1 MMARARTASTHSRA
15 ATIQGMARSVAH
27 PAYSKIIAAE
37 PWLRKLVPV
46 LVVIVVLILGTS
58 AWLEIQT
65 SELDAINAL
74 SIETELATALSR
86 DEILKTIGERAP
98 ISIENPQAVLMT
110 AIPSILAKSGRVIIL
125 TDTNGIMK
133 AVIPSNAAVPND
145 IPNFDLLKFTH
156 SPFGVVSTVIES
168 LSRRTLV
175 SVTRLPA
182 PLGELAIYTPIDQN
196 LSAWHKRSGS
206 LLSML
211 CAALLTI
218 AGLGAAYFWQAYRVR
233 QSDVIVEKV
242 RERLDLALNRGRC
255 GLWDWDISR
264 GTIYWSDSMYD
275 MLGLKRQ
282 AEFLSFGDVN
292 SRVHPDDRD
301 LYAIADQL
309 AAEQTNAVDHAFRIL
324 DAHQDWVWV
333 RARAELVYD
342 DATQSAHLV
351 GIVVDITEQRRT
363 AAERATADLRL
374 HDAIE
379 TIGEAFVLWDADN
392 RLVMCN
398 SKFQDLHYLPQELT
412 RRGTPYE
419 ALKPYLAHFIPNIRR
434 EQLDEGDSSAKSYEM
449 LLPEGRWLQVNE
461 RRTKDGGYV
470 SVGTDITALK
480 TEEQRFLESE
490 RKLTATISDLRRS
503 RVTLETQA
511 EQLSRLAE
519 RYLEQKAEAESANRA
534 KSEFLAKMSHEL
546 RTPLNAILG
555 FAEIMDAEIYG
566 ALGHPKYKD
575 YSHDISRSGQALLT
589 IIADILDMAE
599 LEAGRIRINK
609 HPLIL
614 NDVAQMTIDQMKEF
628 AEAKSQKII
637 ANLSAETPLLADQRS
652 VERIISH
659 LLSNAIKFT
668 PEGGRITVTT
678 REVSGAVNLYV
689 EDNGIGIPK
698 EALAKLGRPFEWVEL
713 DAKKPTEGAGLG
725 LAIARS
731 FTELHGGTLTIRST
745 EGSGTTVL
753 VRLPIRLDAPLEQAA

>member
-1 MMARARTASTHSRA
+1 MARARTASTHSRA

-37 PWLRKLVPV
+37 PWLRKLVPL
-46 LVVIVVLILGTS
+46 LVILVVLILGAST
-58 AWLEIQT
+58 WVEIQT
-65 SELDAINAL
+65 SQIDAIGAL
-74 SIETELATALSR
+74 TNEADLATALTR
-86 DEILKTIGERAP
+86 DEIIRLIGERNQ
-98 ISIENPQAVLMT
+98 STIENPQAILMAALPT
-110 AIPSILAKSGRVIIL
+110 KLATSGRIVVL
-125 TDTNGIMK
+125 TDMNGTTK
-133 AVIPSNAAVPND
+133 GALPGDFNAPTD
-145 IPNFDLLKFTH
+145 LPIFDHLKFSTA
-156 SPFGVVSTVIES
+156 PYGVITTVIDQNVGRM
-168 LSRRTLV
+168 LL

-182 PLGELAIYTPIDQN
+182 PFGELAIYTPIDQN
-196 LSAWHKRSGS
+196 LMTWHKRSN
-206 LLSML
+206 SML
-211 CAALLTI
+211 AILSAAALTI
-218 AGLGAAYFWQAYRVR
+218 LGLGIAYFWQAYRVK
-233 QSDVIVEKV
+233 QSDVIVDKV

-255 GLWDWDISR
+255 GLWDWDIAR

-282 AEFLSFGDVN
+282 GEFLSFGEVN
-292 SRVHPDDRD
+292 TRVHPDDRD

-309 AAEQTNAVDHAFRIL
+309 AAEQTNTIDHAFRIL
-324 DAHQDWVWV
+324 DARQEWVWV

-398 SKFQDLHYLPQELT
+398 SKFQDLHYLPTDLT
-412 RRGTPYE
+412 RRGTPYD
-419 ALKPYLAHFIPNIRR
+419 ALKPYLAHFIPQHRR
-434 EQLDEGDSSAKSYEM
+434 DQGEYEIGGAKSYEM

-503 RVTLETQA
+503 RLTLETQA

-566 ALGHPKYKD
+566 SLGHPKYKD

-609 HPLIL
+609 RPVII
-614 NDVAQMTIDQMKEF
+614 NDIAQATIDQMKDH

-637 ANLSAETPLLADQRS
+637 ANLSAETPLMADQRAL
-652 VERIISH
+652 ERIIFH
-659 LLSNAIKFT
+659 LISNAIKFT
-668 PEGGRITVTT
+668 PEGGRITVTA

-698 EALAKLGRPFEWVEL
+698 DALAKLGRPFEWVEM
-713 DAKKPTEGAGLG
+713 DARKPTEGAGLG

-731 FTELHGGTLTIRST
+731 FAELHGGTLTIRST

-753 VRLPIRLDAPLEQAA
+753 VRLPIRLEAPLEQAA

>member
-46 LVVIVVLILGTS
+46 LLVIVVALLGAF
-58 AWLEIQT
+58 AWIEIRT
-65 SELDAINAL
+65 SELDAVNAL
-74 SIETELATALSR
+74 SNEANLATALSR
-86 DEILKTIGERAP
+86 DEIIRTIGERTP
-98 ISIENPQAVLMT
+98 LSIENPQAVLMAALPPT
-110 AIPSILAKSGRVIIL
+110 LATSGRVIVL

-133 AVIPSNAAVPND
+133 AVIPGNAT
-145 IPNFDLLKFTH
+145 IPNNLPTFDLLQFTRA
-156 SPFGVVSTVIES
+156 PFGVVSTVIQNS
-168 LSRRTLV
+168 LGRTLL

-196 LSAWHKRSGS
+196 LSSWHKRSGAI
-206 LLSML
+206 LSML
-211 CAALLTI
+211 GAALFTI
-218 AGLGAAYFWQAYRVR
+218 VGLGIAYFWQAYRVR
-233 QSDVIVEKV
+233 QSDFMVDKV

-255 GLWDWDISR
+255 GLWDWDIAR

-282 AEFLSFGDVN
+282 AEFLSFGEVN

-324 DAHQDWVWV
+324 DASQEWIWV

-342 DATQSAHLV
+342 EATQSAHLV

-434 EQLDEGDSSAKSYEM
+434 EQSDEADGSAKSYEM

-490 RKLTATISDLRRS
+490 RKLTSTISDLRRS

-566 ALGHPKYKD
+566 SLGHPKYKD

-609 HPLIL
+609 QPLIL
-614 NDVAQMTIDQMKEF
+614 NDVARIAIDQMKEL
-628 AEAKSQKII
+628 AEAKLQKITT
-637 ANLSAETPLLADQRS
+637 NLSAETPLLADQRA

-659 LLSNAIKFT
+659 LISNAIKFT
-668 PEGGRITVTT
+668 PEGGRITVTA

-713 DAKKPTEGAGLG
+713 DARKPTEGAGLG

-753 VRLPIRLDAPLEQAA
+753 VRLPIRIDAPLEQAA

>member
-1 MMARARTASTHSRA
+1 MARARTASTHSRA

-168 LSRRTLV
+168 LSGRTLV

-637 ANLSAETPLLADQRS
+637 ANLSAETPLLADQRA

>member
-1 MMARARTASTHSRA
+1 MARARTASTQSRA

-27 PAYSKIIAAE
+27 PAYSKIMAAE
-37 PWLRKLVPV
+37 PWLRKLVPALV
-46 LVVIVVLILGTS
+46 TLVVVIIAAS
-58 AWLEIQT
+58 AWVEIQT
-65 SELDAINAL
+65 SQIDAINAL
-74 SIETELATALSR
+74 ANESDLAAALSR
-86 DEILKTIGERAP
+86 DEIIRSISERNQAK
-98 ISIENPQAVLMT
+98 IENPQAVLMA
-110 AIPSILAKSGRVIIL
+110 AIPAKLIASGRIVVMS
-125 TDTNGIMK
+125 DSNGIMK
-133 AVIPSNAAVPND
+133 AVLPND
-145 IPNFDLLKFTH
+145 ASLPAHLPTFDLSKFSHT
-156 SPFGVVSTVIES
+156 PFGVVSSIVDYNG
-168 LSRRTLV
+168 SRALL

-182 PLGELAIYTPIDQN
+182 PLGELTLFTPIDQN
-196 LSAWHKRSGS
+196 IFLWYKRSSSLLIMLSAS
-206 LLSML
+206 
-211 CAALLTI
+211 LLTI
-218 AGLGAAYFWQAYRVR
+218 LGLSIAYFWQAYRVR
-233 QSDVIVEKV
+233 QSDFIVNKV

-255 GLWDWDISR
+255 GLWDWDIAR

-282 AEFLSFGDVN
+282 AEFLSFGEVN

-301 LYAIADQL
+301 LYTIADQL
-309 AAEQTNAVDHAFRIL
+309 ASDQTNAIDHAFRIL
-324 DAHQDWVWV
+324 DANQEWVWV
-333 RARAELVYD
+333 RARAELIFD
-342 DATQSAHLV
+342 DATQSSHLV

-379 TIGEAFVLWDADN
+379 TIGEAFVLWDSDN

-398 SKFQDLHYLPQELT
+398 SKFQDLHYLPAELT

-419 ALKPYLAHFIPNIRR
+419 VLKSYLAHFIPQIRR
-434 EQLDEGDSSAKSYEM
+434 EYGSDEENGAKSYEM

-503 RVTLETQA
+503 RLTLETQA

-566 ALGHPKYKD
+566 SLGHPKYKD

-609 HPLIL
+609 RPLIL
-614 NDVAQMTIDQMKEF
+614 NDIAQATIDHMTAD

-637 ANLSAETPLLADQRS
+637 ANLSAETPLMADQRAI
-652 VERIISH
+652 ERIISH
-659 LLSNAIKFT
+659 LISNAIKFT
-668 PEGGRITVTT
+668 PEGGRITVTA

-713 DAKKPTEGAGLG
+713 DARKPTEGAGLG

-753 VRLPIRLDAPLEQAA
+753 VRLPIRLDAPLEKAA

>member
-1 MMARARTASTHSRA
+1 
-15 ATIQGMARSVAH
+15 
-27 PAYSKIIAAE
+27 
-37 PWLRKLVPV
+37 
-46 LVVIVVLILGTS
+46 
-58 AWLEIQT
+58 
-65 SELDAINAL
+65 
-74 SIETELATALSR
+74 
-86 DEILKTIGERAP
+86 
-98 ISIENPQAVLMT
+98 
-110 AIPSILAKSGRVIIL
+110 
-125 TDTNGIMK
+125 
-133 AVIPSNAAVPND
+133 
-145 IPNFDLLKFTH
+145 
-156 SPFGVVSTVIES
+156 
-168 LSRRTLV
+168 
-175 SVTRLPA
+175 
-182 PLGELAIYTPIDQN
+182 
-196 LSAWHKRSGS
+196 
-206 LLSML
+206 ML

-609 HPLIL
+609 NPLIL

-637 ANLSAETPLLADQRS
+637 ANLSAETPLLADQRA

-698 EALAKLGRPFEWVEL
+698 EALAK
-713 DAKKPTEGAGLG
+713 A
-725 LAIARS
+725 
-731 FTELHGGTLTIRST
+731 
-745 EGSGTTVL
+745 
-753 VRLPIRLDAPLEQAA
+753 

>member
-1 MMARARTASTHSRA
+1 MARARTASTHSRA

-86 DEILKTIGERAP
+86 DEILKTIGERAQ

-145 IPNFDLLKFTH
+145 ILNFDLLKFTH

-168 LSRRTLV
+168 LSGRTLV

-637 ANLSAETPLLADQRS
+637 ANLSAETPLLADQRA

>member
-1 MMARARTASTHSRA
+1 MVRARAASTQSRA

-46 LVVIVVLILGTS
+46 LVMVVIAILSTF
-58 AWLEIQT
+58 AWVEIQT
-65 SELDAINAL
+65 SELEAIGAL
-74 SIETELATALSR
+74 SNEVDLATALSR
-86 DEILKTIGERAP
+86 DEIIKTIGEHNP
-98 ISIENPQAVLMT
+98 STIENPQAVLM
-110 AIPSILAKSGRVIIL
+110 AALPPKLAVAGRVFAM
-125 TDTNGIMK
+125 TDTNGDIK
-133 AVIPSNAAVPND
+133 AILPSDATLPNRL
-145 IPNFDLLKFTH
+145 PTFNSLKFSH
-156 SPFGVVSTVIES
+156 APLGVVSTVIENS
-168 LSRRTLV
+168 SGRLLLSI
-175 SVTRLPA
+175 TRLPA
-182 PLGELAIYTPIDQN
+182 PLGELAIFTPIDQN

-206 LLSML
+206 IVTMLS
-211 CAALLTI
+211 AAVLTI
-218 AGLGAAYFWQAYRVR
+218 LGLGIAYFWQAYRVR
-233 QSDVIVEKV
+233 QSDFIVDKV

-255 GLWDWDISR
+255 GLWDWDIAR

-282 AEFLSFGDVN
+282 AEFLSFGEVN

-301 LYAIADQL
+301 LYALADQL
-309 AAEQTNAVDHAFRIL
+309 AAQQTNTVDHAFRIL
-324 DAHQDWVWV
+324 NAHDEWLWV

-342 DATQSAHLV
+342 DATQSTHLV

-374 HDAIE
+374 HDAIDS
-379 TIGEAFVLWDADN
+379 IGEAFVLWDADN

-398 SKFQDLHYLPQELT
+398 SKFQNLHHLPAELT
-412 RRGTPYE
+412 RRGTTYE
-419 ALKPYLAHFIPNIRR
+419 TLKPYLVHFIPHMRR
-434 EQLDEGDSSAKSYEM
+434 EQDNEGAGTAKSYEM

-480 TEEQRFLESE
+480 AEEQRFMESE

-503 RVTLETQA
+503 RVALETQK

-566 ALGHPKYKD
+566 SLGHSKYKD
-575 YSHDISRSGQALLT
+575 YSRDISRSGQALLT

-609 HPLIL
+609 RPLIL
-614 NDVAQMTIDQMKEF
+614 NEVAQTTIEQIKALAD
-628 AEAKSQKII
+628 AKSQKII
-637 ANLSAETPLLADQRS
+637 ANLTADTPLLADQRAI
-652 VERIISH
+652 ERIIFH
-659 LLSNAIKFT
+659 LVSNAIKFT
-668 PEGGRITVTT
+668 PEGGRITVST

-713 DAKKPTEGAGLG
+713 DARKPTEG
-725 LAIARS
+725 ARS

-753 VRLPIRLDAPLEQAA
+753 VRLPIRMDAPLEQAA

>member
-1 MMARARTASTHSRA
+1 MARAHTASTQSRA

-27 PAYSKIIAAE
+27 PAYSKIMAAE
-37 PWLRKLVPV
+37 PWLRKLVPALLV
-46 LVVIVVLILGTS
+46 LVVFIIGAS

-65 SELDAINAL
+65 SQIDAINAL
-74 SIETELATALSR
+74 ANESDLTAALSR
-86 DEILKTIGERAP
+86 DEIIRTISERNQTA
-98 ISIENPQAVLMT
+98 IENPQAILMA
-110 AIPSILAKSGRVIIL
+110 AIPAQLIASGRIIVM
-125 TDTNGIMK
+125 TDSNGIMK
-133 AVIPSNAAVPND
+133 ALLPND
-145 IPNFDLLKFTH
+145 ASSPAYATTFDLSKFSNT
-156 SPFGVVSTVIES
+156 PFGVVSSIVEHKGS
-168 LSRRTLV
+168 RALLSI
-175 SVTRLPA
+175 TRLPA
-182 PLGELAIYTPIDQN
+182 PFGELALITPIDQN
-196 LSAWHKRSGS
+196 ISLWHKRSSS
-206 LLSML
+206 LLIILIAS
-211 CAALLTI
+211 LLTI
-218 AGLGAAYFWQAYRVR
+218 LGLSLAYFWQAYRVR
-233 QSDVIVEKV
+233 QSDVIVDKV

-255 GLWDWDISR
+255 GLWDWDIAR

-282 AEFLSFGDVN
+282 AEFLSFGEVN

-301 LYAIADQL
+301 LYTIADQL
-309 AAEQTNAVDHAFRIL
+309 ASDQTNTIDHAFRIL
-324 DAHQDWVWV
+324 DANQEWVWV
-333 RARAELVYD
+333 RARAELIFD
-342 DATQSAHLV
+342 DATRSSHLV

-379 TIGEAFVLWDADN
+379 TIGEAFVLWDSDN

-398 SKFQDLHYLPQELT
+398 SKFQDLHYLPAELT

-419 ALKPYLAHFIPNIRR
+419 ALKPYLAHFIPQIRR
-434 EQLDEGDSSAKSYEM
+434 EYGSDEENGAKSYEM

-503 RVTLETQA
+503 RLTLETQA

-566 ALGHPKYKD
+566 SLGHPKYKD

-609 HPLIL
+609 RPLIL
-614 NDVAQMTIDQMKEF
+614 NDIAQATIDHMTAD

-637 ANLSAETPLLADQRS
+637 ANLSAETPLMADQRAI
-652 VERIISH
+652 ERIISH
-659 LLSNAIKFT
+659 LISNAIKFT
-668 PEGGRITVTT
+668 PEGGRITVTA

-713 DAKKPTEGAGLG
+713 DARKPTEGAGLG

-753 VRLPIRLDAPLEQAA
+753 VRLPIRLDAPLEKAA

>member
-168 LSRRTLV
+168 LSGRTLV

-480 TEEQRFLESE
+480 NEEQRFLESE

-637 ANLSAETPLLADQRS
+637 ANLSAETPLLADQRA

>member
-1 MMARARTASTHSRA
+1 MARARTASTHSRA

-37 PWLRKLVPV
+37 PWLRKLVPL
-46 LVVIVVLILGTS
+46 LVILVVLILGAST
-58 AWLEIQT
+58 WVEIQT
-65 SELDAINAL
+65 SQIDAIGAL
-74 SIETELATALSR
+74 TNEADLATALTR
-86 DEILKTIGERAP
+86 DEIIRLIGERNQ
-98 ISIENPQAVLMT
+98 STIENPQAILMAALPT
-110 AIPSILAKSGRVIIL
+110 KLATSGRIVVL
-125 TDTNGIMK
+125 TDMNGTTK
-133 AVIPSNAAVPND
+133 GALPGDFNAPTD
-145 IPNFDLLKFTH
+145 LPIFDHLKFSTA
-156 SPFGVVSTVIES
+156 PYGVITTVIDQNVGRM
-168 LSRRTLV
+168 LL

-182 PLGELAIYTPIDQN
+182 PFGELAIYTPIDQN
-196 LSAWHKRSGS
+196 LMTWHKRSN
-206 LLSML
+206 SML
-211 CAALLTI
+211 AILSAAALTI
-218 AGLGAAYFWQAYRVR
+218 LGLGIAYFWQAYRVK
-233 QSDVIVEKV
+233 QSDVIVDKV

-255 GLWDWDISR
+255 GLWDWDIAR

-282 AEFLSFGDVN
+282 GEFLSFGEVN
-292 SRVHPDDRD
+292 TRVHPDDRD

-309 AAEQTNAVDHAFRIL
+309 AAEQTNTIDHAFRIL
-324 DAHQDWVWV
+324 DARQEWVWV

-398 SKFQDLHYLPQELT
+398 SKFQDLHYLPTDLT
-412 RRGTPYE
+412 RRGTPYD
-419 ALKPYLAHFIPNIRR
+419 ALKPYLAHFIPQHRR
-434 EQLDEGDSSAKSYEM
+434 DQGEYEIGGAKSYEM

-503 RVTLETQA
+503 RLTLETQA

-566 ALGHPKYKD
+566 TLGHPKYKD

-609 HPLIL
+609 RPVII
-614 NDVAQMTIDQMKEF
+614 NDIAQATIDQMKDH

-637 ANLSAETPLLADQRS
+637 ANLSAETPLMADQRAL
-652 VERIISH
+652 ERIIFH
-659 LLSNAIKFT
+659 LISNAIKFT
-668 PEGGRITVTT
+668 PEGGRITVTA

-698 EALAKLGRPFEWVEL
+698 DALAKLGRPFEWVEM
-713 DAKKPTEGAGLG
+713 DARKPTEGAGLG

-731 FTELHGGTLTIRST
+731 FAELHGGTLTIRST

-753 VRLPIRLDAPLEQAA
+753 VRLPIRLEAPLEQAA

>member
-168 LSRRTLV
+168 LSGRTLV

-637 ANLSAETPLLADQRS
+637 ANLSAETPLLADQRA

>member
-1 MMARARTASTHSRA
+1 MARARTASTHSRA

-37 PWLRKLVPV
+37 PWLRKLVPL
-46 LVVIVVLILGTS
+46 LVILVVLILGAST
-58 AWLEIQT
+58 WVEIQT
-65 SELDAINAL
+65 SQIDAIGAL
-74 SIETELATALSR
+74 TNEADLATALTR
-86 DEILKTIGERAP
+86 DEIIRLIGERNQ
-98 ISIENPQAVLMT
+98 STIENPQAILMAALPT
-110 AIPSILAKSGRVIIL
+110 KLATSGRIVVL
-125 TDTNGIMK
+125 TDMNGTTK
-133 AVIPSNAAVPND
+133 GALPGDFNAPTD
-145 IPNFDLLKFTH
+145 LPIFDHLKFSTA
-156 SPFGVVSTVIES
+156 PYGVITTVIDQNVGRM
-168 LSRRTLV
+168 LL

-182 PLGELAIYTPIDQN
+182 PFGELAIYTPIDQN
-196 LSAWHKRSGS
+196 LMTWHKRSN
-206 LLSML
+206 SML
-211 CAALLTI
+211 AILSAAALTI
-218 AGLGAAYFWQAYRVR
+218 LGLGIAYFWQAYRVK
-233 QSDVIVEKV
+233 QSDVIVDKV

-255 GLWDWDISR
+255 GLWDWDIAR

-282 AEFLSFGDVN
+282 GEFLSFGEVN
-292 SRVHPDDRD
+292 TRVHPDDRD

-309 AAEQTNAVDHAFRIL
+309 AAEQTNTIDHAFRIL
-324 DAHQDWVWV
+324 DARQEWVWV

-398 SKFQDLHYLPQELT
+398 SKFQDLHYLPTDLT
-412 RRGTPYE
+412 RRGTPYD
-419 ALKPYLAHFIPNIRR
+419 ALKPYLAHFIPQHRR
-434 EQLDEGDSSAKSYEM
+434 DQGEYEIGGAKSYEM
-449 LLPEGRWLQVNE
+449 PLPEGRWLQVNE

-503 RVTLETQA
+503 RLTLETQA

-566 ALGHPKYKD
+566 TLGHPKYKD

-609 HPLIL
+609 RPVII
-614 NDVAQMTIDQMKEF
+614 NDIAQATIDQMKDN

-637 ANLSAETPLLADQRS
+637 ANLSAETPLMADQRAL
-652 VERIISH
+652 ERIIFH
-659 LLSNAIKFT
+659 LISNAIKFT
-668 PEGGRITVTT
+668 PEGGRITVTA
-678 REVSGAVNLYV
+678 REVSGAVNLYF

-698 EALAKLGRPFEWVEL
+698 DALAKLGRPFEWVEM
-713 DAKKPTEGAGLG
+713 DARKPTEGAGLG

-731 FTELHGGTLTIRST
+731 FAELHGGTLTIRST

-753 VRLPIRLDAPLEQAA
+753 VRLPIRLEAPLEQAA

>member
-1 MMARARTASTHSRA
+1 MARARTASTHSRA

-37 PWLRKLVPV
+37 PWLRKLVPL
-46 LVVIVVLILGTS
+46 LVILVVLILGAST
-58 AWLEIQT
+58 WVEIQT
-65 SELDAINAL
+65 SQIDAIGAL
-74 SIETELATALSR
+74 TNEADLATALTR
-86 DEILKTIGERAP
+86 DEIIRLIGERNQ
-98 ISIENPQAVLMT
+98 STIENPQAILMAALPT
-110 AIPSILAKSGRVIIL
+110 KLATSGRIVVL
-125 TDTNGIMK
+125 TDMNGTIK
-133 AVIPSNAAVPND
+133 GALPGDFNAPTD
-145 IPNFDLLKFTH
+145 LPIFDHLKFSTA
-156 SPFGVVSTVIES
+156 PYGVITTVIDQNVGRM
-168 LSRRTLV
+168 LL

-182 PLGELAIYTPIDQN
+182 PFGELAIYTPIDQN
-196 LSAWHKRSGS
+196 LMTWHKRSN
-206 LLSML
+206 SML
-211 CAALLTI
+211 AILSAAALTI
-218 AGLGAAYFWQAYRVR
+218 LGLGIAYFWQAYRVK
-233 QSDVIVEKV
+233 QSDVIVDKV

-255 GLWDWDISR
+255 GLWDWDIAR

-282 AEFLSFGDVN
+282 GEFLSFGEVN
-292 SRVHPDDRD
+292 TRVHPDDRD

-309 AAEQTNAVDHAFRIL
+309 AAEQTNTIDHAFRIL
-324 DAHQDWVWV
+324 DARQEWVWV

-398 SKFQDLHYLPQELT
+398 SKFQDLHYLPTDLT
-412 RRGTPYE
+412 RRGTPYD
-419 ALKPYLAHFIPNIRR
+419 ALKPYLAHFIPQHRR
-434 EQLDEGDSSAKSYEM
+434 DQGEYEIGGAKSYEM

-503 RVTLETQA
+503 RLTLETQA

-566 ALGHPKYKD
+566 SLGHPKYKD

-609 HPLIL
+609 RPVII
-614 NDVAQMTIDQMKEF
+614 NDIAQATIDQMKDN

-637 ANLSAETPLLADQRS
+637 ANLSAETPLMADQRAL
-652 VERIISH
+652 ERIIFH
-659 LLSNAIKFT
+659 LISNAIKFT
-668 PEGGRITVTT
+668 PEGGRITVTA

-698 EALAKLGRPFEWVEL
+698 DALAKLGRPFEWVEM
-713 DAKKPTEGAGLG
+713 DARKPTEGAGLG

-731 FTELHGGTLTIRST
+731 FAELHGGTLTIRST

-753 VRLPIRLDAPLEQAA
+753 VRLPIRLEAPLEQAA

>member
-1 MMARARTASTHSRA
+1 MARARTASTHSRA

-37 PWLRKLVPV
+37 PWLRKLVPL
-46 LVVIVVLILGTS
+46 LVILVVLILGVST
-58 AWLEIQT
+58 WVEIQT
-65 SELDAINAL
+65 SQIDAIGAL
-74 SIETELATALSR
+74 TNEADLATALTR
-86 DEILKTIGERAP
+86 DEIIRLIGERNQ
-98 ISIENPQAVLMT
+98 STIENPQAILMAALPT
-110 AIPSILAKSGRVIIL
+110 KLATSGRIVVL
-125 TDTNGIMK
+125 TDMNGTTK
-133 AVIPSNAAVPND
+133 GALPGDFNAPTD
-145 IPNFDLLKFTH
+145 LPIFDHLKFSTA
-156 SPFGVVSTVIES
+156 PYGVITTVIDQNVGRM
-168 LSRRTLV
+168 LL

-182 PLGELAIYTPIDQN
+182 PFGELAIYTPIDQN
-196 LSAWHKRSGS
+196 LMTWHKRSN
-206 LLSML
+206 SML
-211 CAALLTI
+211 AILSAAALTI
-218 AGLGAAYFWQAYRVR
+218 LGLGIAYFWQAYRVK
-233 QSDVIVEKV
+233 QSDVIVDKV

-255 GLWDWDISR
+255 GLWDWDIAR

-282 AEFLSFGDVN
+282 GEFLSFGEVN
-292 SRVHPDDRD
+292 TRVHPDDRD

-309 AAEQTNAVDHAFRIL
+309 AAEQTNTIDHAFRIL
-324 DAHQDWVWV
+324 DARQEWVWV

-398 SKFQDLHYLPQELT
+398 SKFQDLHYLPTDLT
-412 RRGTPYE
+412 RRGTPYD
-419 ALKPYLAHFIPNIRR
+419 ALKPYLAHFIPQHRR
-434 EQLDEGDSSAKSYEM
+434 DQGEYEIGGAKSYEM
-449 LLPEGRWLQVNE
+449 LLPEGRWLQINE

-503 RVTLETQA
+503 RLTLETQA

-566 ALGHPKYKD
+566 TLGHPKYKD

-609 HPLIL
+609 RPVII
-614 NDVAQMTIDQMKEF
+614 NDIAQATIDQMKDN

-637 ANLSAETPLLADQRS
+637 ANLSAETPLMADQRAL
-652 VERIISH
+652 ERIIFH
-659 LLSNAIKFT
+659 LISNAIKFT
-668 PEGGRITVTT
+668 PEGGRITVTA

-698 EALAKLGRPFEWVEL
+698 DALAKLGRPFEWVEM
-713 DAKKPTEGAGLG
+713 DARKPTEGAGLG

-731 FTELHGGTLTIRST
+731 FAELHGGTLTIRST

-753 VRLPIRLDAPLEQAA
+753 VRLPIRLEAPLEQAA

>member
-168 LSRRTLV
+168 LSGRTLV

-242 RERLDLALNRGRC
+242 LERLDLALNRGRC

-637 ANLSAETPLLADQRS
+637 ANLSAETPLLADQRAF
-652 VERIISH
+652 ERIISH